1 MRRLLAIL
9 AVLTLAGCGP
19 HLDPMPPATNH
30 QSAIEA
36 KSALAN
42 QLLRIVPVLGTG
54 SMAPWIPA
62 HPLGRKIVV
71 AFAGLDST
79 PYAHLKPGNV
89 VVYSR
94 YGQLIIHRLGEQDER
109 GFLAFGIANEY
120 GDRNPDGGLG
130 FVTPYNFV
138 GKVATVALFPLLQ

>member
-1 MRRLLAIL
+1 
-9 AVLTLAGCGP
+9 
-19 HLDPMPPATNH
+19 
-30 QSAIEA
+30 
-36 KSALAN
+36 
-42 QLLRIVPVLGTG
+42 VPVLGTG

-120 GDRNPDGGLG
+120 GDRNPDGALG

-138 GKVATVALFPLLQ
+138 GKVATVALFPLKN